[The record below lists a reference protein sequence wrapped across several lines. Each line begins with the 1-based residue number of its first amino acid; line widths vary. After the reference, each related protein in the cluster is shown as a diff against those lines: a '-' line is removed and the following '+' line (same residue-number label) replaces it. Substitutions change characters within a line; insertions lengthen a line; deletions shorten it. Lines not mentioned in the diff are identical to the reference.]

1 MGTVYFV
8 NLDCDPE
15 TDKKFHWDYY
25 YYCGII
31 QGKGGRDNKIG
42 LDWGDFSL
50 MGKVL

>member
-15 TDKKFHWDYY
+15 TDKKFHY

-31 QGKGGRDNKIG
+31 KGKGGRDNKIG

>member
-25 YYCGII
+25 YYCGIV
-31 QGKGGRDNKIG
+31 KGNGGIIIIIIVG
-42 LDWGDFSL
+42 LL
-50 MGKVL
+50 L